1 MDKDFIEIFEETQAL
16 MHGHFILSSGLHS
29 DTYFQCAKV
38 LQYPNYLSMFGE
50 ILSNHFSHL
59 DIDKVIS
66 PAIGGIVLGTE
77 VGRQL
82 NKKTIFSERSE
93 GKMKLRRGF
102 NVNENEKILIIEDV
116 LSTGGSIK
124 EVIDLIAQF
133 KGNVVGV
140 GVIVDR
146 SLSPVFIHDNFFS
159 ITSQKAKIFGKDNI
173 PSELQVVLASRPAAF
188 SGRSELGRRKHCHII
203 AHATH
208 PRPVI
213 SMFMMDW

>member
-1 MDKDFIEIFEETQAL
+1 MDKDFIKIFEETQAL

-38 LQYPNYLSMFGE
+38 LQYPKYLSMFGE

-77 VGRQL
+77 VGRLL
-82 NKKTIFSERSE
+82 NKKTIFSERLE

-159 ITSQKAKIFGKDNI
+159 ITFQKAKIFDKDNI
-173 PSELQVVLASRPAAF
+173 PSELLGVPAIKPG
-188 SGRSELGRRKHCHII
+188 SN
-203 AHATH
+203 
-208 PRPVI
+208 V
-213 SMFMMDW
+213 

>member
-1 MDKDFIEIFEETQAL
+1 MDKDFIKIFEETQAL

-38 LQYPNYLSMFGE
+38 LQYPKYLSMFGE

-82 NKKTIFSERSE
+82 NKKTIFSERSD

-102 NVNENEKILIIEDV
+102 NINENEKILIIEDV

-124 EVIDLIAQF
+124 EVIDLIDQF

-140 GVIVDR
+140 GVIVNR

-159 ITSQKAKIFGKDNI
+159 ITSQKAQIFDKDNI
-173 PSELQVVLASRPAAF
+173 PSELQEIPAIKPG
-188 SGRSELGRRKHCHII
+188 SN
-203 AHATH
+203 
-208 PRPVI
+208 V
-213 SMFMMDW
+213 

>member
-1 MDKDFIEIFEETQAL
+1 MYKRQ
-16 MHGHFILSSGLHS
+16 

-38 LQYPNYLSMFGE
+38 LQYPKYLSMFGE

-82 NKKTIFSERSE
+82 NKKTIFSERSD

-102 NVNENEKILIIEDV
+102 NINENEKILVIEDV

-146 SLSPVFIHDNFFS
+146 CLSQVFIHDNFFS
-159 ITSQKAKIFGKDNI
+159 ITSQKAKIFYKDNI
-173 PSELQVVLASRPAAF
+173 PSELQGVPAIKPG
-188 SGRSELGRRKHCHII
+188 SN
-203 AHATH
+203 
-208 PRPVI
+208 V
-213 SMFMMDW
+213 

>member
-1 MDKDFIEIFEETQAL
+1 MDKDFIKIIEETQAL

-38 LQYPNYLSMFGE
+38 LQYPKYLSMFGE

-82 NKKTIFSERSE
+82 NKKTIFSERFD

-102 NVNENEKILIIEDV
+102 NINENEKILIIEDV

-159 ITSQKAKIFGKDNI
+159 ITSQKAKIFDKDNI
-173 PSELQVVLASRPAAF
+173 PSELQEIPAIKPG
-188 SGRSELGRRKHCHII
+188 SN
-203 AHATH
+203 
-208 PRPVI
+208 V
-213 SMFMMDW
+213 

>member
-1 MDKDFIEIFEETQAL
+1 MDKNFIKIFEETQAL

-38 LQYPNYLSMFGE
+38 LQYPKYLSMFGE

-66 PAIGGIVLGTE
+66 PAIGGIVLGSE

-93 GKMKLRRGF
+93 GNMKLRRGF
-102 NVNENEKILIIEDV
+102 NINKNEKILIIEDV

-124 EVIDLIAQF
+124 EVIELIDKYQ
-133 KGNVVGV
+133 GNVVGV

-159 ITSQKAKIFGKDNI
+159 ITSQKAKIFDKDNI
-173 PSELQVVLASRPAAF
+173 PSELQGITAIKPGSNV
-188 SGRSELGRRKHCHII
+188 
-203 AHATH
+203 
-208 PRPVI
+208 
-213 SMFMMDW
+213 

>member
-1 MDKDFIEIFEETQAL
+1 MNKDFIKIFEETQAL

-38 LQYPNYLSMFGE
+38 LQYPKYLSMFGE

-102 NVNENEKILIIEDV
+102 NINENEKILIIEDV

-159 ITSQKAKIFGKDNI
+159 ITSQKAKIFDKDNI
-173 PSELQVVLASRPAAF
+173 PDDLRQIKPVKPGSR
-188 SGRSELGRRKHCHII
+188 SL
-203 AHATH
+203 
-208 PRPVI
+208 
-213 SMFMMDW
+213 

>member
-1 MDKDFIEIFEETQAL
+1 

-29 DTYFQCAKV
+29 DTYFQCKSFTVSKV
-38 LQYPNYLSMFGE
+38 SVMFGE

-66 PAIGGIVLGTE
+66 PAIGVVLGTE

-82 NKKTIFSERSE
+82 NKKTIFSERSD
-93 GKMKLRRGF
+93 GKMNLRRGF
-102 NVNENEKILIIEDV
+102 NINENDKILIIEDV

-140 GVIVDR
+140 GVIVD
-146 SLSPVFIHDNFFS
+146 SFLHVHS
-159 ITSQKAKIFGKDNI
+159 
-173 PSELQVVLASRPAAF
+173 
-188 SGRSELGRRKHCHII
+188 
-203 AHATH
+203 
-208 PRPVI
+208 
-213 SMFMMDW
+213 

>member
-1 MDKDFIEIFEETQAL
+1 MDKNFIKIFEETQAL

-38 LQYPNYLSMFGE
+38 LQYPKYLSMFGE

-102 NVNENEKILIIEDV
+102 NINENEKILIIEDV

-159 ITSQKAKIFGKDNI
+159 ITSQKAKIFDKDNI
-173 PSELQVVLASRPAAF
+173 PSELQEIPAIKPG
-188 SGRSELGRRKHCHII
+188 SN
-203 AHATH
+203 
-208 PRPVI
+208 V
-213 SMFMMDW
+213 

>member
-1 MDKDFIEIFEETQAL
+1 
-16 MHGHFILSSGLHS
+16 MHGHFILSSGFHS

-38 LQYPNYLSMFGE
+38 LQYPKYLSMFGE

-102 NVNENEKILIIEDV
+102 NINENEKILIIEDV

-146 SLSPVFIHDNFFS
+146 SLSPVFIHDNLTL
-159 ITSQKAKIFGKDNI
+159 INI
-173 PSELQVVLASRPAAF
+173 
-188 SGRSELGRRKHCHII
+188 RR
-203 AHATH
+203 
-208 PRPVI
+208 
-213 SMFMMDW
+213 

>member
-1 MDKDFIEIFEETQAL
+1 MDKDFIKIFEETQAL

-38 LQYPNYLSMFGE
+38 LQYPKYLFMFGE
-50 ILSNHFSHL
+50 ILSNHFSNL
-59 DIDKVIS
+59 DVDKVIS

-102 NVNENEKILIIEDV
+102 NINENEKILIIEDV

-124 EVIDLIAQF
+124 EVIDLISLY

-159 ITSQKAKIFGKDNI
+159 ITSQKAKIFDKNNI
-173 PSELQVVLASRPAAF
+173 PSELQEIPAIKPG
-188 SGRSELGRRKHCHII
+188 SN
-203 AHATH
+203 
-208 PRPVI
+208 V
-213 SMFMMDW
+213 

>member
-1 MDKDFIEIFEETQAL
+1 MDKDFIKIFEQTQAL

-38 LQYPNYLSMFGE
+38 LQYPKYLSMFGE

-82 NKKTIFSERSE
+82 NKKTIFSERSD

-102 NVNENEKILIIEDV
+102 NINENEKILVIEDV

-159 ITSQKAKIFGKDNI
+159 ITSQKAKIFDKDNI
-173 PSELQVVLASRPAAF
+173 PSELQEIPAIKPG
-188 SGRSELGRRKHCHII
+188 SN
-203 AHATH
+203 
-208 PRPVI
+208 V
-213 SMFMMDW
+213 

>member
-1 MDKDFIEIFEETQAL
+1 MDKDFIKIFEETEAL
-16 MHGHFILSSGLHS
+16 MQGHFILSSGLHS

-38 LQYPNYLSMFGE
+38 LQYPKYLSLFGE

-82 NKKTIFSERSE
+82 NKKTIFSERFE

-102 NVNENEKILIIEDV
+102 NINENEKILIIEDV
-116 LSTGGSIK
+116 LSTGGSIN

-140 GVIVDR
+140 GVIVNR

-159 ITSQKAKIFGKDNI
+159 ITSQKAKIFDKDNI
-173 PSELQVVLASRPAAF
+173 PSKLQGIPAIKPG
-188 SGRSELGRRKHCHII
+188 SN
-203 AHATH
+203 
-208 PRPVI
+208 V
-213 SMFMMDW
+213 

>member
-1 MDKDFIEIFEETQAL
+1 MDKDFIKIFEETQAL

-38 LQYPNYLSMFGE
+38 LQYPKYLSMFGE

-82 NKKTIFSERSE
+82 NKKTIFSERSD

-102 NVNENEKILIIEDV
+102 NINENEKILVIEDV

-124 EVIDLIAQF
+124 EVIDLISQF

-146 SLSPVFIHDNFFS
+146 SLSPVFIHNNFFS
-159 ITSQKAKIFGKDNI
+159 ITSQKAKIFDKDNI
-173 PSELQVVLASRPAAF
+173 PSELQEIPAIKPG
-188 SGRSELGRRKHCHII
+188 SN
-203 AHATH
+203 
-208 PRPVI
+208 V
-213 SMFMMDW
+213 

>member
-1 MDKDFIEIFEETQAL
+1 MNKDFIKIFEETQAL

-38 LQYPNYLSMFGE
+38 LQYPKYLSMFGE

-82 NKKTIFSERSE
+82 NKKTIFSERSD

-102 NVNENEKILIIEDV
+102 NINENEKILIIEDV
-116 LSTGGSIK
+116 LSNGGSIK
-124 EVIDLIAQF
+124 EVVDLISQY

-159 ITSQKAKIFGKDNI
+159 ITSQKAKIFDKNNI
-173 PSELQVVLASRPAAF
+173 PSGLQGIPAIKPG
-188 SGRSELGRRKHCHII
+188 SN
-203 AHATH
+203 
-208 PRPVI
+208 V
-213 SMFMMDW
+213 

>member
-1 MDKDFIEIFEETQAL
+1 MDKDFVKIFEETQAL

-38 LQYPNYLSMFGE
+38 LQYPKYLSMFGE

-82 NKKTIFSERSE
+82 NKKTIFSERSK

-102 NVNENEKILIIEDV
+102 KVNENEKILIIEDV

-124 EVIDLIAQF
+124 EVVDLISQY

-159 ITSQKAKIFGKDNI
+159 ITSQKAKIFDKNNI
-173 PSELQVVLASRPAAF
+173 PNELQGIPAIKPG
-188 SGRSELGRRKHCHII
+188 SN
-203 AHATH
+203 
-208 PRPVI
+208 V
-213 SMFMMDW
+213 

>member
-1 MDKDFIEIFEETQAL
+1 MDKDFIKIFEETQAL

-38 LQYPNYLSMFGE
+38 LQYPKYLSMFGE

-82 NKKTIFSERSE
+82 NKKTIFSERPD

-102 NVNENEKILIIEDV
+102 NINENEKILVIEDV

-159 ITSQKAKIFGKDNI
+159 ITSQKAKIFDKDNI
-173 PSELQVVLASRPAAF
+173 PSELQEMPAIKPG
-188 SGRSELGRRKHCHII
+188 SN
-203 AHATH
+203 
-208 PRPVI
+208 V
-213 SMFMMDW
+213 

>member
-1 MDKDFIEIFEETQAL
+1 MDIDFIKIFEETQAL

-38 LQYPNYLSMFGE
+38 LQYPKYLSMFGE

-59 DIDKVIS
+59 DIDKVVC
-66 PAIGGIVLGTE
+66 PAGGGIVLGTE

-82 NKKTIFSERSE
+82 NKKTIFSERSN

-102 NVNENEKILIIEDV
+102 NINENEKILIIEDV

-124 EVIDLIAQF
+124 EVIDLIDQF

-140 GVIVDR
+140 GVIVNR

-159 ITSQKAKIFGKDNI
+159 ITSQKAQIFDKDNI
-173 PSELQVVLASRPAAF
+173 PSELQEIPAIKPG
-188 SGRSELGRRKHCHII
+188 SN
-203 AHATH
+203 
-208 PRPVI
+208 V
-213 SMFMMDW
+213 

>member
-1 MDKDFIEIFEETQAL
+1 MDKNFIKIFEETQAL
-16 MHGHFILSSGLHS
+16 MPGHFILSSGLHS

-38 LQYPNYLSMFGE
+38 LQYPKYLSMFGE

-102 NVNENEKILIIEDV
+102 NINENEKILIIEDV

-159 ITSQKAKIFGKDNI
+159 ITSQKAKIFDKDNI
-173 PSELQVVLASRPAAF
+173 PSELQEIPAIKPG
-188 SGRSELGRRKHCHII
+188 SN
-203 AHATH
+203 
-208 PRPVI
+208 V
-213 SMFMMDW
+213 

>member
-1 MDKDFIEIFEETQAL
+1 MDKNFIKIFEETQAL

-38 LQYPNYLSMFGE
+38 LQYPKYLSMFGE

-102 NVNENEKILIIEDV
+102 NINKNENILIIEDV

-124 EVIDLIAQF
+124 EVIDLISQYE
-133 KGNVVGV
+133 GNVVGV

-159 ITSQKAKIFGKDNI
+159 ITSQKAKIFDKDNI
-173 PSELQVVLASRPAAF
+173 PSELQGAPAIKPG
-188 SGRSELGRRKHCHII
+188 SN
-203 AHATH
+203 
-208 PRPVI
+208 V
-213 SMFMMDW
+213 

>member
-1 MDKDFIEIFEETQAL
+1 MDKDFIKIFEETQAL

-38 LQYPNYLSMFGE
+38 LQYPKYLSMFGE

-93 GKMKLRRGF
+93 GKIKLRRAF
-102 NVNENEKILIIEDV
+102 NINENEKILIIEDV

-159 ITSQKAKIFGKDNI
+159 ITSQKAKIFDKNNI
-173 PSELQVVLASRPAAF
+173 PNELQGIPAIKPG
-188 SGRSELGRRKHCHII
+188 SN
-203 AHATH
+203 
-208 PRPVI
+208 V
-213 SMFMMDW
+213 

>member
-1 MDKDFIEIFEETQAL
+1 
-16 MHGHFILSSGLHS
+16 
-29 DTYFQCAKV
+29 
-38 LQYPNYLSMFGE
+38 MFGE

-82 NKKTIFSERSE
+82 NKKTIFSERLE

-102 NVNENEKILIIEDV
+102 KVNENEKILIIEDV

-124 EVIDLIAQF
+124 EVIDLIAQY

-140 GVIVDR
+140 GVIVDL
-146 SLSPVFIHDNFFS
+146 SLIH
-159 ITSQKAKIFGKDNI
+159 I
-173 PSELQVVLASRPAAF
+173 
-188 SGRSELGRRKHCHII
+188 
-203 AHATH
+203 
-208 PRPVI
+208 
-213 SMFMMDW
+213 

>member
-1 MDKDFIEIFEETQAL
+1 MDKDFIKIFEETQAL

-38 LQYPNYLSMFGE
+38 LQYPKYLSMFGE
-50 ILSNHFSHL
+50 ILSNHFSRL

-102 NVNENEKILIIEDV
+102 NINKNENILIIEDV

-124 EVIDLIAQF
+124 EVIDLISQYE
-133 KGNVVGV
+133 GNVVGV

-159 ITSQKAKIFGKDNI
+159 ITSQKAKIFDNENI
-173 PSELQVVLASRPAAF
+173 PGKLEGVPAIKPG
-188 SGRSELGRRKHCHII
+188 SN
-203 AHATH
+203 
-208 PRPVI
+208 V
-213 SMFMMDW
+213 

>member
-1 MDKDFIEIFEETQAL
+1 MDKDFIKIFEETQAL

-38 LQYPNYLSMFGE
+38 LQYPKYLSMFGE
-50 ILSNHFSHL
+50 ILSNHFFHL
-59 DIDKVIS
+59 DIDKVVS
-66 PAIGGIVLGTE
+66 PAVGGIVLGTE

-82 NKKTIFSERSE
+82 NKKTIFSERSN

-102 NVNENEKILIIEDV
+102 NINENEKILIIEDV

-124 EVIDLIAQF
+124 EVIDLIDQF

-140 GVIVDR
+140 GVIVNR

-159 ITSQKAKIFGKDNI
+159 ITSQKAQIFDKDNI
-173 PSELQVVLASRPAAF
+173 PSELQEIPAIKPG
-188 SGRSELGRRKHCHII
+188 SN
-203 AHATH
+203 
-208 PRPVI
+208 V
-213 SMFMMDW
+213 

>member
-1 MDKDFIEIFEETQAL
+1 MDKDFIKIFEETEAL
-16 MHGHFILSSGLHS
+16 MQGHFILSSGLHS

-38 LQYPNYLSMFGE
+38 LQYPKYLSLFGE

-82 NKKTIFSERSE
+82 NKKTIFSERFE

-102 NVNENEKILIIEDV
+102 NINENEKILIIEDV
-116 LSTGGSIK
+116 LSTGGSIN

-140 GVIVDR
+140 GVIVNR

-159 ITSQKAKIFGKDNI
+159 ITSQKAKIFDKDNI
-173 PSELQVVLASRPAAF
+173 PSELQGMPAIKPG
-188 SGRSELGRRKHCHII
+188 SN
-203 AHATH
+203 
-208 PRPVI
+208 V
-213 SMFMMDW
+213 